1 MFFVVRAHP
10 LPPVILSAAKDLFR
24 VNRGIGDRS
33 FAALRMTVEE
43 GGGIRR
49 WTRSDTGVVP
59 YGRVRHR
66 GGFTNRLPVTAVLPR
81 TP

>member
-33 FAALRMTVEE
+33 FAALRMTAE
-43 GGGIRR
+43 GEPGQISSFSKLLAELR
-49 WTRSDTGVVP
+49 
-59 YGRVRHR
+59 
-66 GGFTNRLPVTAVLPR
+66 
-81 TP
+81 